1 MSTTFIDARKP
12 WTADEQAQHARDV
25 EAAEIIKASIGL
37 RTRIHLHLERAKVGG
52 TSRFADG
59 DEIDT
64 LIAALDA
71 LVIRYE
77 EE

>member
-1 MSTTFIDARKP
+1 MPTLTDHRAP
-12 WTADEQAQHARDV
+12 WTQADLAQHDREI
-25 EAAEIIKASIGL
+25 EANEIVKASIGL
-37 RTRIHLHLERAKVGG
+37 RSRIHLHLERAKAGG

-59 DEIDT
+59 DELDT

-71 LVIRYE
+71 LVVRYE